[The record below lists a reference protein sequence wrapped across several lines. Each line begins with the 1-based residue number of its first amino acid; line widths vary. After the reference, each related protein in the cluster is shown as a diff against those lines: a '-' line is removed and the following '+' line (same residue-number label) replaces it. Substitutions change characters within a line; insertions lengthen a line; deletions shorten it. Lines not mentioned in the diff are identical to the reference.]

1 MSKRS
6 ESVIVSYKFIYVH
19 TIMVDTMYT
28 NSKSSSRYNVTHPE
42 LKPGEFFQTNI
53 SLKCLHEKDL
63 TNCRVGSIA
72 YDIHGNI
79 TSNAVPI
86 FKLRTN
92 EYKISNKEFIKQIVI
107 FALDN
112 DLSFTVESGGK
123 IEIYLYTDL
132 KVTITQEMVSIP
144 SIAVHKIAHLIKYI
158 QIGHKEELC
167 QIQ

>member
-1 MSKRS
+1 
-6 ESVIVSYKFIYVH
+6 
-19 TIMVDTMYT
+19 MYT
-28 NSKSSSRYNVTHPE
+28 NSKSNTHHHPE

-53 SLKCLHEKDL
+53 SLEYLHKKDL
-63 TNCRVGSIA
+63 TNCRVGKIA
-72 YDIHGNI
+72 YDVNGNI

-92 EYKISNKEFIKQIVI
+92 EYKISNKEFIKQIVM

>member
-1 MSKRS
+1 
-6 ESVIVSYKFIYVH
+6 
-19 TIMVDTMYT
+19 MYT
-28 NSKSSSRYNVTHPE
+28 NSKSSPRYNITHPE
-42 LKPGEFFQTNI
+42 LKPGDFFQTNI
-53 SLKCLHEKDL
+53 SFKCLHEKDL

-72 YDIHGNI
+72 YDIHGNV
-79 TSNAVPI
+79 TSDAVPI

-92 EYKISNKEFIKQIVI
+92 EYKISNKEFIKQIVM

-144 SIAVHKIAHLIKYI
+144 SIAIDKITHLIQYI
-158 QIGHKEELC
+158 QSVP
-167 QIQ
+167 